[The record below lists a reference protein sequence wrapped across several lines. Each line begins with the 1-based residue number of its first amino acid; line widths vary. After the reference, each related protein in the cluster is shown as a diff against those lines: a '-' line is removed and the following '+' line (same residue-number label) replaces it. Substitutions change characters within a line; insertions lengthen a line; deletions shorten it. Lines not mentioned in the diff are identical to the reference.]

1 MKAFAVIA
9 ATFAMFTSG
18 VFAAD
23 NRTEAL
29 ALIDAKMA
37 DVVPKGFGG
46 AILLEQHGEM
56 ILNRGY
62 GFADRENK
70 IPFAPETIAQ
80 IGSPTKSMTALAILE
95 LARDGK
101 LDLEKPAKFYL
112 TGAADPAGSAT
123 LHQLL
128 THHAGLID
136 ACGDDDERV
145 SVDDLLH
152 KCMTKPLAYPPGT
165 DHYSNMGYSIL
176 AAIVEKV
183 SGESWEQYL
192 REHIWQP
199 VGMTRTG
206 YLHFDNVGPHDF
218 AVNYANDKPQPNVRQ
233 RMQALD
239 GNDWN
244 VRGNGGIQASTL
256 DMERYYRA
264 LSGKVPGIPADI
276 ATAMTTPHEPMG
288 GEAWEGYGLF
298 VRLDAKNKPYRIGF
312 SGSDGIF
319 FTYFG
324 WLPQGDVFFYVIGT
338 NGEANVKPVVGT
350 VLHAALDIAG
360 IMPDMLQKPDVVQKK

>member
-1 MKAFAVIA
+1 
-9 ATFAMFTSG
+9 
-18 VFAAD
+18 
-23 NRTEAL
+23 
-29 ALIDAKMA
+29 
-37 DVVPKGFGG
+37 
-46 AILLEQHGEM
+46 M

-70 IPFAPETIAQ
+70 IPFAPDTIAQ
-80 IGSPTKSMTALAILE
+80 IGSTTKSMTAMAILE

-112 TGAADPAGSAT
+112 PGAADPAGSAT
-123 LHQLL
+123 LRQLL

-152 KCMTKPLAYPPGT
+152 KCMAKPLAWPPGT

-360 IMPDMLQKPDVVQKK
+360 ITPDMLQKPDVVQKK

>member
-1 MKAFAVIA
+1 MKVLVVA
-9 ATFAMFTSG
+9 ATFVLFASAA
-18 VFAAD
+18 VAAD
-23 NRTEAL
+23 NRAEAL

-46 AILLEQHGEM
+46 AILIEQKGEM
-56 ILNRGY
+56 ILSRGY

-70 IPFAPETIAQ
+70 IPFRPETVAQ
-80 IGSPTKSMTALAILE
+80 IGSITKSMTALAILT
-95 LARDGK
+95 LAREGK
-101 LDLEKPAKFYL
+101 IDLEKPAKFYL
-112 TGAADPAGSAT
+112 PGAADPAGSAT

-152 KCMTKPLAYPPGT
+152 TCMAKPLAWPAGT

-176 AAIVEKV
+176 AVIVEKV
-183 SGESWEQYL
+183 SGESWENYL
-192 REHIWQP
+192 RDHIWQP
-199 VGMTRTG
+199 IGMKRTG
-206 YLHFDNVGPHDF
+206 YRHFDDVAQHDF
-218 AVNYANDKPQPNVRQ
+218 ALGYLNDKRQ
-233 RMQALD
+233 TQILDRLNALD

-244 VRGNGGIQASTL
+244 VHGNGGIQASTL

-264 LSGKVPGIPADI
+264 LSGKLPGIPADV
-276 ATAMTTPHEPMG
+276 ATEMTTPHEPMG

-312 SGSDGIF
+312 SGSDGISF
-319 FTYFG
+319 SYFG

-350 VLHAALDIAG
+350 VLRAALDIAG
-360 IMPDMLQKPDVVQKK
+360 ITPDMLQKPDVPQKK